1 MSVSDLFS
9 MLKELEQSSPVSPLQ
24 KILLLTDGSVT
35 NLLEVVAGER
45 IEVHTLAQQVVRA
58 DPAEAADLGIE
69 AGDLINF
76 RVVDLVGAESKR
88 TYVHAVSH
96 TPLDHLEPEFRD
108 DLMAAD
114 IPIGR
119 ILQRYHME
127 TRREIRDI
135 RPIRADRDLSR
146 TFRVPA
152 ESVLF
157 SRRYA
162 IIHDQ
167 KPLIFIEEIFSPA
180 LWEGVSISGQAGA
193 PLPVP
198 AEDLSIRVEA
208 PSRLHLGLI
217 DMHGGL
223 GRVDGGIGIT
233 LMNPCTG
240 IEVKRGEDLTVTGGT
255 PEVHRRVLDA
265 ARKVLDAAGIR
276 GGAAITVKRSMP
288 QHTGLGSG
296 TQIAL
301 ATGAAISKLYS
312 LDLSVRRIAAIVGRG
327 GTSGIGTAAFEH
339 GGFILDGG
347 HSFGPHGEKHGFAPS
362 AASSTVTPATVCARL
377 PFPEAWKIVLA
388 IPNRGTNVGGAEE
401 VNIFRDYCPV
411 PIEDVS
417 QICHEIMTRML
428 PGIAEEDLDLFA
440 HAVNAIQTLGFKK
453 VETSLQDPVVPA
465 LIRELRQAGAACAG
479 LSSFGP
485 TVFAITDGDL
495 AGITRAAAETFG
507 EQGGEVIVTRGRN
520 YGAVY

>member
-1 MSVSDLFS
+1 

-58 DPAEAADLGIE
+58 DRDEAADLGIE
-69 AGDLINF
+69 IGDLINF
-76 RVVDLVGAESKR
+76 RVVDLVGSESTR
-88 TYVHAVSH
+88 TYVHAISH
-96 TPLDHLEPEFRD
+96 TPLDRLGPEFRD

-135 RPIRADRDLSR
+135 RPIRADRNLAR
-146 TFRVPA
+146 TFDVPA

-157 SRRYA
+157 SRRYC
-162 IIHDQ
+162 IVHEQ
-167 KPLIFIEEIFSPA
+167 QPLIFIEEIFSPA
-180 LWEGVSISGQAGA
+180 LWEEVRISGQAGA
-193 PLPVP
+193 ALPTP
-198 AEDLSIRVEA
+198 AEEQSIRVEA

-265 ARKVLDAAGIR
+265 ARKVLNAAGIR

-296 TQIAL
+296 TQLAL
-301 ATGAAISKLYS
+301 ATGAAISELYN

-327 GTSGIGTAAFEH
+327 GTSGIGTAAFGH

-347 HSFGPHGEKHGFAPS
+347 HSFGPHGEKHGFQPS
-362 AASSTVTPATVCARL
+362 SASTAVTPATVCARL
-377 PFPEAWKIVLA
+377 SFPEAWKIVLA
-388 IPNRGTNVGGAEE
+388 IPNKGTNVEGAQE

-411 PIEDVS
+411 PIEDVR
-417 QICHEIMTRML
+417 QICHEN
-428 PGIAEEDLDLFA
+428 LDLFA
-440 HAVNAIQTLGFKK
+440 DSVNAIQTLGFKK

-485 TVFAITDGDL
+485 TVYAITDGDL
-495 AGITRAAAETFG
+495 AGITRAARETFG

-520 YGAVY
+520 HGAVY

>member
-45 IEVHTLAQQVVRA
+45 VEVHTLAQQVVRA
-58 DPAEAADLGIE
+58 DGAEAADLEIE

-76 RVVDLVGAESKR
+76 RVVDLVGSESRR
-88 TYVHAVSH
+88 TFVHAVSH
-96 TPLDHLEPEFRD
+96 TPFDQLRPEFRD

-119 ILQRYHME
+119 ILQRYRME

-135 RPIRADRDLSR
+135 RPIHADRNLSK
-146 TFRVPA
+146 TFNVPDK
-152 ESVLF
+152 SVLF
-157 SRRYA
+157 SRRYS

-180 LWEGVSISGQAGA
+180 LWEGVRISGQAS
-193 PLPVP
+193 PVSPVP

-223 GRVDGGIGIT
+223 GRVDGGIGVT
-233 LMNPCTG
+233 LMNPCTS
-240 IEVKRGEDLTVTGGT
+240 IEVKKGENLTVSGGT

-265 ARKVLDAAGIR
+265 ARKVFDGAGIR

-296 TQIAL
+296 TQLAL
-301 ATGAAISKLYS
+301 ATGAAISRLYN
-312 LDLSVRRIAAIVGRG
+312 LDPSVRKIAATVGRG
-327 GTSGIGTAAFEH
+327 GTSGIGTAAFGH

-347 HSFGPHGEKHGFAPS
+347 HSFGPHGKKQGFQPSSAS
-362 AASSTVTPATVCARL
+362 AAVTPATVCARL
-377 PFPEAWKIVLA
+377 PFPEDWKIVLA
-388 IPNRGTNVGGAEE
+388 IPNQGTNVNGAQE
-401 VNIFRDYCPV
+401 VDIFRDYCPV
-411 PIEDVS
+411 QLEDVR

-440 HAVNAIQTLGFKK
+440 DAVNAIQTLGFKK
-453 VETSLQDPVVPA
+453 VETSLQNPVVPA
-465 LIRELRQAGAACAG
+465 LVRELRQAGAACAG

-485 TVFAITDGDL
+485 TVYAITDGDL
-495 AGITRAAAETFG
+495 ACITRAAAETFG
-507 EQGGEVIVTRGRN
+507 EHGGDVIVTRGRN